1 LCANYC
7 QGYRGKPSEKY
18 FLTANRQANT
28 DRDKMIEKL
37 KLPVGSPTEE
47 FFLDRIFLKVDSQE
61 N

>member
-1 LCANYC
+1 MGIHCW
-7 QGYRGKPSEKY
+7 KPKFSCVP
-18 FLTANRQANT
+18 TT
-28 DRDKMIEKL
+28 VRDKMIEKL